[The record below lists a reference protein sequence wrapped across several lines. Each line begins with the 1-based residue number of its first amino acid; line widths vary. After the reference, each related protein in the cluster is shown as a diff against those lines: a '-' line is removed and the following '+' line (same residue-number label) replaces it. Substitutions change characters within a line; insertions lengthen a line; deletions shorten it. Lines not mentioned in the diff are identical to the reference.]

1 VQISKIPVGAVVLD
15 RLPATGTV
23 APTGFRLRLRVR
35 IVDVR
40 INVLGIGFDDVA
52 MAQAVTRAFEL
63 IQCGSKAYAVTP
75 NPEIVWQCRK
85 NETLRAA
92 IDGAGLVLPDGIGII
107 IGAKILG
114 TPLRGG
120 RVPGIDFAAA
130 LFEKM
135 AEAGG
140 SVFLL
145 GAKPGVAAEAGV
157 KLTGRFPGL
166 VIAGAADGYFSE
178 DSQVIER
185 INAAN
190 PDLLLVCLGA
200 PKQEFWMADNCGRLS
215 ARLSV
220 GLGGALDV
228 FAGKVNRAPV
238 FFQKTG
244 LEWLHRLICDP
255 RRIKRMIKLP
265 LFLFAVCW
273 KRIGPGRKRDR
284 G

>member
-1 VQISKIPVGAVVLD
+1 VN
-15 RLPATGTV
+15 
-23 APTGFRLRLRVR
+23 
-35 IVDVR
+35 VR
-40 INVLGIGFDDVA
+40 INVLGIGFDDVT
-52 MAQAVTRAFEL
+52 MTQAVTRAFEL
-63 IQCGSKAYAVTP
+63 IQGGSKAYAVTP
-75 NPEIVWQCRK
+75 NPEIVWQCRR

-135 AEAGG
+135 ATVGG

-145 GAKPGVAAEAGV
+145 GAKPGVAAEAGG
-157 KLTGRFPGL
+157 KLTERFPGL
-166 VIAGAADGYFSE
+166 VIAGVADGYFSE
-178 DSQVIER
+178 DLQVIES
-185 INAAN
+185 INAVN

-200 PKQEFWMADNCGRLS
+200 PKQEFWMANNNERLS
-215 ARLSV
+215 VRLSV

-228 FAGKVNRAPV
+228 FAGRVPRAPV

-244 LEWLHRLICDP
+244 MEWLHRLIRDP
-255 RRIKRMIKLP
+255 RRIKRMTKLP
-265 LFLFAVCW
+265 LFLFTVFW
-273 KRIGPGRKRDR
+273 KRISPERKQDR
-284 G
+284 S